1 MHDPT
6 EIALEVL
13 NAWDTGEQIAP
24 FTDREPLEVE
34 QVYTVTA
41 VLREQRE
48 ARGERHAG
56 RKIGFTNRT
65 LWSVYGVEA
74 PMWGDMWDRTVFNL
88 TEAPEFSLDG
98 LLEPRIEPEIVF
110 CLARAPQ
117 PGMDDAA
124 LLACCEWVAHGVELV
139 QSPFPSWKFKA
150 PDTICGGG
158 LHGALLIA
166 ERQTATPELL
176 PQLSEF
182 TCTLSREGE
191 AVETGSSQN
200 VLGGPLRAL
209 AHLVDLLAK
218 DDVNPGL
225 TRGEII
231 TTGTLTD
238 AYPIEAGQRWST
250 TLDGL
255 NLSPVSVG
263 FV

>member
-1 MHDPT
+1 MDDPN

-24 FTDREPLEVE
+24 FTDREPLNVD

-48 ARGERHAG
+48 ARGERHVG

-65 LWSVYGVEA
+65 LWPVYGVDA

-110 CLARAPQ
+110 CLARTPE

-124 LLACCEWVAHGVELV
+124 LLGCCEWVAHGVELV
-139 QSPFPSWKFKA
+139 QSPFPGWKFKA
-150 PDTICGGG
+150 PDTICAGG

-166 ERQTATPELL
+166 ERQIATPDLL
-176 PQLSEF
+176 PQLAAF
-182 TCTLSREGE
+182 TCTLSKGGE

-218 DDVNPGL
+218 DTANPEL
-225 TRGEII
+225 ARGEIV
-231 TTGTLTD
+231 TG
-238 AYPIEAGQRWST
+238 PPSAGPAPAWYSA
-250 TLDGL
+250 
-255 NLSPVSVG
+255 
-263 FV
+263 